1 MATQVSGE
9 RMTDLASGRQGP
21 YQITPTPGGGD
32 GGLLRIVVELGAALS
47 AAARDELL
55 TDGVVALVE
64 QLAQAAAGPPER
76 PVAVDVRIPAASP
89 SALECEAF
97 VEAARGLVQSLVLER
112 GKSIG
117 PVNVV
122 ISHPAQEQD
131 RAATWAYL
139 AAGTG
144 SFSRGATYDLRE
156 VAI

>member
-1 MATQVSGE
+1 
-9 RMTDLASGRQGP
+9 MTDSVQGRQAP
-21 YQITPTPGGGD
+21 YRIAPAFGGEGD
-32 GGLLRIVVELGAALS
+32 TLLRIVVELS
-47 AAARDELL
+47 ATPGVASRDELL
-55 TDGVVALVE
+55 TDGVVALVA
-64 QLAQAAAGPPER
+64 QLARVAGGPPER
-76 PVAVDVRIPAASP
+76 PIAVDVRVPEASP
-89 SALECEAF
+89 PAVECEAF

-122 ISHPAQEQD
+122 VSHPAQEQD

-156 VAI
+156 VAV